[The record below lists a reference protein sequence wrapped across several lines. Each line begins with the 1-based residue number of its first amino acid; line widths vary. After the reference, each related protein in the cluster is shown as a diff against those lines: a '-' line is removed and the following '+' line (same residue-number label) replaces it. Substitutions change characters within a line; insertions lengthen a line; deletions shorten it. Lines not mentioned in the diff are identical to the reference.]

1 MKYQFVRLLPLVF
14 AVWGVAPTFAGIFDS
29 PLSDN
34 DAKQIRKLAVV
45 STLGDGFRGQTE
57 GLTVFQNKSFV
68 ANAAG
73 WGLDKAIATQLS
85 DSIVAYG
92 KIVGEVAP
100 LPVPASAKK
109 AIIAAA
115 RDQGFDSV
123 LALQPQEDP
132 HDRLIGPGPTLVHRK
147 APGFSA
153 HTDPCNGM
161 SVYMYRTADE
171 KQIAHVIAYSCPN
184 RFHALPW
191 HDTWE
196 EYSDVEKQTTLEAI
210 QAFVSEQGETALAA
224 LHLAVHP

>member
-100 LPVPASAKK
+100 LQSLHRRKKQLLPLLGIRASIQYSPCNRKK
-109 AIIAAA
+109 ILMIV
-115 RDQGFDSV
+115 S
-123 LALQPQEDP
+123 LALGQPWYTEKHLDSL
-132 HDRLIGPGPTLVHRK
+132 HTLTH
-147 APGFSA
+147 A
-153 HTDPCNGM
+153 
-161 SVYMYRTADE
+161 TA
-171 KQIAHVIAYSCPN
+171 
-184 RFHALPW
+184 
-191 HDTWE
+191 
-196 EYSDVEKQTTLEAI
+196 
-210 QAFVSEQGETALAA
+210 
-224 LHLAVHP
+224 